1 MLQLVTIL
9 RSRVSGKIDDAL
21 RNYSPSVVLSSELG
35 FSKICKTYK
44 EFSFLKFSVPS
55 EDDRT

>member
-9 RSRVSGKIDDAL
+9 RSRVSGKIDAL